1 MYNSGVLSTCS
12 KDAVLDHAVQLVG
25 YDMSD
30 ANNMYWIVRNSWGAS
45 WGESGYIRLK
55 MYDTNN

>member
-1 MYNSGVLSTCS
+1 MSSCS
-12 KDAVLDHAVQLVG
+12 KDAVIDHAVQAVG

-30 ANNMYWIVRNSWGAS
+30 PDNMWWIVRNSWGGS

-55 MYDTNN
+55 MYNTAN